1 MGKNR
6 CKEDNFI
13 RRFFFFMRSFLSFV
27 RRAVLSEEAPSNSTI
42 PSFLQLLRLDPTVG
56 VLESTLGANGA
67 EAAHDQGRLI
77 QLLS

>member
-13 RRFFFFMRSFLSFV
+13 RRFLFFMRSLLSFV
-27 RRAVLSEEAPSNSTI
+27 RRTVLSEETPSNSTI

-56 VLESTLGANGA
+56 ALESTLGANGS
-67 EAAHDQGRLI
+67 EAAHDQGRSI